1 MNQKGFILTAFLC
14 MIFVYA
20 ELRRKYYSDYW
31 YLSGGET
38 IEQAIYK
45 GYGLKFER
53 RKYYS
58 DYWYLSGDETLEQAL
73 YKDYGL
79 KIENGKLLWYDPRV
93 PNHPTRRL
101 MYNETIDKYL
111 KEYRLK
117 KRPYTPM
124 VISNAIILFDPKHYY
139 YSRQEK
145 KHIVIVEDRFLFG
158 PRVTKSKRRFFYRFT
173 KKKELEFS
181 EDKKTWEK
189 VKVEL
194 VYEDFTLEKDPPR
207 DEDDPNDTSSIL
219 FKLRISCK
227 WFDEVFCRAEP
238 SL

>member
-20 ELRRKYYSDYW
+20 EMGGKSYSDYW
-31 YLSGGET
+31 YLREGET
-38 IEQAIYK
+38 M
-45 GYGLKFER
+45 
-53 RKYYS
+53 
-58 DYWYLSGDETLEQAL
+58 EQAL

-93 PNHPTRRL
+93 PPHPDRRV
-101 MYNETIDKYL
+101 MGSEAYEKYSR
-111 KEYRLK
+111 EYRLK
-117 KRPYTPM
+117 KRPYPHK
-124 VISNAIILFDPKHYY
+124 VITNAIISFGRGYY
-139 YSRQEK
+139 GNAYPSVKESRERK
-145 KHIVIVEDRFLFG
+145 YTVTVEDYLIQRGCKTRIRL
-158 PRVTKSKRRFFYRFT
+158 FYRLT
-173 KKKELEFS
+173 EKKELEFS

-207 DEDDPNDTSSIL
+207 DEDDPNDTSSIF

-227 WFDEVFCRAEP
+227 WFDEVFCRTEP